1 MEAASS
7 WIESGSLNL
16 NLRTRPNPITQ
27 ISKIAFC
34 SSFRNVKERK
44 KKKKNIQ
51 NGSLVG
57 IYTRKP
63 VLKGL

>member
-44 KKKKNIQ
+44 KKKHTKWK
-51 NGSLVG
+51 SSWDL
-57 IYTRKP
+57 YKKTSS
-63 VLKGL
+63 